1 MKNSINIYDFIDY
14 REFLSSY
21 IEQMQEVKS
30 SWSLNAFANLL
41 GAKNGST
48 IFKILNEERNLGNEL
63 TKKICNY
70 FNFLPEQE
78 EYFRDLIK
86 LDQFSKSS
94 TIYKLVKR
102 GLKSK
107 LEDTKVRNV
116 EMNRD
121 SSNSSIWYY
130 ILRVLIENKIL
141 DPETYK
147 LKEELYV
154 CPPSNIQQIVA
165 DLKREKLLIKK
176 DGKLIL
182 SDEHLETLTST
193 IPGSLCRTHINML
206 EFTIETFKN
215 IDFNKENLY
224 SSNYTVSLTEEDY
237 KELRNELAETIRV
250 FVNECSGKIKSQKK
264 VYQLQFQLYPLI
276 R

>member
-48 IFKILNEERNLGNEL
+48 IFKILNGERNLGNEL

-70 FNFLPEQE
+70 FNFPPEQE

-193 IPGSLCRTHINML
+193 TPGSLCRTHINML

-250 FVNECSGKIKSQKK
+250 FVNECSGEIKSQKK